1 MPAFLI
7 TGNETGEQLLKMLA
21 HLRLAESIM
30 QASAARARKRKGD
43 LVAEANVD
51 TPFGPWRKEVADEC
65 ARLDEWLLNRRFD
78 EISAGRFL
86 FRLCREL
93 DRKGVSQEALFDT
106 INTNRADR
114 VSEDVK
120 KYGND
125 SIGLI
130 AVCCLENSASC
141 RDDYWSHDRE
151 MQPLRW
157 CHQMAFIHE
166 LRTRPELDRAVHDE
180 ANKHFDGAF
189 GEYQERPLLE
199 RLTGGAA

>member
-1 MPAFLI
+1 MTSFVI
-7 TGNETGEQLLKMLA
+7 TGNETGGQLLKMLA
-21 HLRLAESIM
+21 HLKLAESIM
-30 QASAARARKRKGD
+30 QASAARARKRKKD

-51 TPFGPWRKEVADEC
+51 TPFLPRRKAVADEL
-65 ARLDEWLLNRRFD
+65 AGLDEWLLNRRFD
-78 EISAGRFL
+78 EVSAGRFL

-93 DRKGVSQEALFDT
+93 DRKGVSQEAIFDT

-180 ANKHFDGAF
+180 ANKLFDDAF
-189 GEYQERPLLE
+189 GEYRERPLLE
-199 RLTGGAA
+199 RLTGVSA

>member
-1 MPAFLI
+1 MTAFEI

-51 TPFGPWRKEVADEC
+51 TPFGPWRKDVADEC

-86 FRLCREL
+86 FRLCSEL
-93 DRKGVSQEALFDT
+93 DRKGVSQEAIFDT

-114 VSEDVK
+114 GSEGVQ
-120 KYGND
+120 KYGGKAIN
-125 SIGLI
+125 LI
-130 AVCCLENSASC
+130 AVLCLENSASC
-141 RDDYWSHDRE
+141 RGDYWGND
-151 MQPLRW
+151 MFLQPLRH
-157 CHQMAFIHE
+157 CQMMSFVNA
-166 LRTRPELDRAVHDE
+166 LNTNPELDRAVHDE
-180 ANKHFDGAF
+180 ANEHFEGAF
-189 GEYQERPLLE
+189 GEYRERSLMA